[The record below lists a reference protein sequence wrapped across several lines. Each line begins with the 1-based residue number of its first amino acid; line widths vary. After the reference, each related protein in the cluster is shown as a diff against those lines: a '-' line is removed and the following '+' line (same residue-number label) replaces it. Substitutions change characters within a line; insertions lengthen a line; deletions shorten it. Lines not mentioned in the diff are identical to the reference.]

1 MKMSKLEKKFVNSI
15 KQAEKNIAIAE
26 RYFGRIDLSR
36 VKKVLEI
43 GCGIG
48 VLTSYLAKKYQ
59 WDMTGIDLDPEQ
71 INRAKK
77 DYVENRNL
85 RFIEA
90 DATKTPFD
98 TNEFDLVLS
107 FDVLHHIPDWHKV
120 FLEIDRVLKKD
131 CYYILSDL
139 AFPSI
144 TSKAFRKLLSNYMGV
159 YSAVDIVDRLE
170 ENDFKVVYEERPKI
184 NIFMRHF
191 RVASQKTP

>member
-1 MKMSKLEKKFVNSI
+1 MRMSKLEKKFVNSM

-26 RYFGRIDLSR
+26 RFFGQIDLSK
-36 VKKVLEI
+36 VKKVLEV

-77 DYVENRNL
+77 DYGENRNL

-120 FLEIDRVLKKD
+120 FGEIDRVLKKG
-131 CYYILSDL
+131 CYYILNDL
-139 AFPSI
+139 AFPNI
-144 TSKAFRKLLSNYMGV
+144 ASKTFRKLLSNYMGA
-159 YSAVDIVDRLE
+159 YSMVDIVDSLR
-170 ENDFKVVYEERPKI
+170 ENHFKIVYEERPKI

-191 RVASQKTP
+191 RVASQKSP